1 MKNSAVITHLLN
13 PQQSNVADI
22 IQRLEHSATIVTGN
36 QRLSRNLRRIFD
48 QVKISSGHQA
58 WPAPDILPWNA
69 WLQRLWQEALVN
81 GKTLVSGYLL
91 AAHQERHVWQ
101 EILVECAPDF
111 SSHAVDQV
119 VARLMD
125 AWQMMRAWCLPL
137 GAESFDYNADSQ
149 LFRKALTG
157 FRARCREN
165 AWLTFAEVPEMLQ
178 ESFRCGVM
186 QLPNELVLIGFDEL
200 TPQQSSFLQV
210 IEQAGCPSRWLRL
223 SGQMAQVTKI
233 GCADDRS
240 EARLAACWIRQCL
253 EAHPAASIA
262 LVVPELTAQ
271 REMVCQALDEI
282 LLPQALQPGNH
293 ALERPYNLSLGKPL
307 GHFPPVSMALD
318 ILGLSD
324 SVIECAQIS
333 RLLRSSFIA
342 GWEQEQSARALLD
355 ARLRET
361 GEWGATLQTLL
372 AHASCAGQPY
382 VCPSLAHH
390 LAALLGLIQAR
401 PLSASPGRWA
411 QWFEQYLKVAGWPG
425 SRTLSS
431 GEYQVVQAWRTLVSQ
446 FAMLD
451 WVAPA
456 MSWETAFGR
465 LKHMAVS
472 TVFQPESKPASVQ
485 VLGLLETNGL
495 QFDYLWVM
503 GLHAGALPMAPRPN
517 PFIPLP
523 LQRSAGL
530 PHSSAQRELQVAEA
544 VLGRIAESAGT
555 IMLSYP
561 QRNGDEVLSPSP
573 LIETVPELTGETHA
587 MQRIPAWREI
597 VHQSGRLVKF
607 EIDPAPPLDKIDIA
621 GGSRAFKLQAAC
633 PFLAFAELRLGAR
646 PLGKMQIGL
655 NAMVRGNLLHRVMEM
670 VWGELVAWEA
680 LNAASQAQLEKLVAS
695 KVNAAISEIAPSF
708 PQTFSKRLRR
718 LEVDRLS
725 HLTRDWLELEK
736 SRSPFHVLAQE
747 KEAELTLGG
756 VNVRLRIDRIDQLEG
771 GDKLLIDYKTGPV
784 KPGQWFGE
792 RPDEPQLPLYSLVY
806 ADGLAGIAFAQ
817 IRIGDLAFKGIAQ
830 EQDCVPGVSAFKQL
844 EPTRDCTN
852 WAEVVANWRQILEKL
867 GQDFCAGRAEVAPKL
882 KSITCAHCALK
893 PLCRIDDLSGFSNT
907 DNDMTW
913 DEC

>member
-1 MKNSAVITHLLN
+1 MKNSAVTTHPLN

-22 IQRLEHSATIVTGN
+22 IQRLEHCATIVTGN
-36 QRLSRNLRRIFD
+36 QRLARNLRQLFD
-48 QVKISSGHQA
+48 QAKISSGQQA

-69 WLQRLWQEALVN
+69 WLQRLWQEAIVN
-81 GKTLVSGYLL
+81 GKTSVSGYLL
-91 AAHQERHVWQ
+91 AAHQERHIWQ
-101 EILVECAPDF
+101 EALVECAPDF

-119 VARLMD
+119 IARLMD
-125 AWQMMRAWCLPL
+125 AWQMMWAWCLPF
-137 GAESFDYNADSQ
+137 GAESFDYNVDSQ
-149 LFRKALTG
+149 LFRKVLTG

-165 AWLTFAEVPEMLQ
+165 DWLTFAELPEALQ
-178 ESFRCGVM
+178 ENFRCGTV
-186 QLPNELVLIGFDEL
+186 QLPNELVLLGFDEL
-200 TPQQSSFLQV
+200 TPQQSSLLQV
-210 IEQAGCPSRWLRL
+210 IAQARCPVQWLRL
-223 SGQMAQVTKI
+223 PGQVARVTKI

-253 EAHPAASIA
+253 EDQPAASIA

-271 REMVCQALDEI
+271 REMVCQALDEV

-307 GHFPPVSMALD
+307 SHFPPVSMALD
-318 ILGLSD
+318 MLGLSD
-324 SVIECAQIS
+324 SVTEYAQIS

-355 ARLRET
+355 VRLRET
-361 GEWGATLQTLL
+361 GEWGTALQTLL
-372 AHASCAGQPY
+372 DHASCAGQPY
-382 VCPSLAHH
+382 ACPLLAHH
-390 LAALLGLIQAR
+390 LTAVLRLIQAR

-425 SRTLSS
+425 DRTLAS

-456 MSWETAFGR
+456 MSWETALGR
-465 LKHMAVS
+465 LKQIAVS
-472 TVFQPESKPASVQ
+472 TVFQPESRPAPVQ

-503 GLHAGALPMAPRPN
+503 GLHAGAWPMAPRPN

-544 VLGRIAESAGT
+544 VLGRITESAST

-561 QRNGDEVLSPSP
+561 QRNGDEVLSPSS
-573 LIETVPELTGETHA
+573 LIETVPELTGATHA
-587 MQRIPAWREI
+587 MHQMPAWQEI
-597 VHQSGRLVKF
+597 VHQSGCLVKF
-607 EIDPAPPLDKIDIA
+607 EVDPAPLLDKINIA

-646 PLGKMQIGL
+646 PLGKTQIGL

-670 VWGELVAWEA
+670 VWGELAAWEA
-680 LNAASQAQLEKLVAS
+680 LHAASQAQLEKLVAS
-695 KVNAAISEIAPSF
+695 KVHAAINEIAPSF
-708 PQTFSKRLRR
+708 PQTFSKRLQR
-718 LEVDRLS
+718 LEAGRLNR
-725 HLTRDWLELEK
+725 LTQAWLELEK
-736 SRSPFHVLAQE
+736 SRPPFHVLARE
-747 KEAELTLGG
+747 KETELTLGG
-756 VNVRLRIDRIDQLEG
+756 VNVRLRIDRIDQLAS

-830 EQDCVPGVSAFKQL
+830 EEGCVPGVSAFKQL
-844 EPTRDCTN
+844 EPTRDCAN
-852 WAEVVANWRQILEKL
+852 WSEVVANWRQTLEKL
-867 GQDFCAGRAEVAPKL
+867 GQDFCAGRAEVAPKQ
-882 KSITCAHCALK
+882 KSITCVHCALK
-893 PLCRIDDLSGFSNT
+893 PLCRINDLSGFSNA
-907 DNDMTW
+907 DNDATL
-913 DEC
+913 DDC